1 MQSVLNNQSK
11 PLRNTRF
18 ITFQFQI
25 QMQLRDFGILKLFA
39 IITLSVNCLLNIGCS
54 TSVDDWGRTEDYGY
68 SKLVTLADKNPSP
81 DRILGM
87 WHQDQ
92 RWFTF
97 DSTSSWLF
105 SKDGSAVLRQKI
117 DEYEG
122 TTFPSFKW
130 RFEGNGLW
138 NIDHSTN
145 QRHFAKVR
153 LVGDTLLM
161 ETDASKGIYK
171 RFN

>member
-1 MQSVLNNQSK
+1 
-11 PLRNTRF
+11 
-18 ITFQFQI
+18 
-25 QMQLRDFGILKLFA
+25 MQLRDLRILQIFA
-39 IITLSVNCLLNIGCS
+39 SIILSVACLLNIGCS
-54 TSVDDWGRTEDYGY
+54 TSIDDWGRTEDYGY

-105 SKDGSAVLRQKI
+105 SKDGSAVWRQKI
-117 DEYEG
+117 DEYDG
-122 TTFPSFKW
+122 TTIPNFKW
-130 RFEGNGLW
+130 QFEGNGLW
-138 NIDHSTN
+138 HIDNSAYRN
-145 QRHFAKVR
+145 HFAKVR
-153 LVGDTLLM
+153 IVGDTLLM

-171 RFN
+171 RVY